1 MRKKNSINITVI
13 LRGWLSPAA
22 LIHPE
27 LHLKAENLSLISKA
41 MSVIQVVSVYND
53 LSSPSRAHATLR
65 LLCRERE
72 RKEDREEEELME
84 RDRQRQR
91 DHMEFHSF
99 RFLSQMLFSN

>member
-1 MRKKNSINITVI
+1 MLKVTRHNVRKKNSINITVI

-72 RKEDREEEELME
+72 KERKIE
-84 RDRQRQR
+84 RRK
-91 DHMEFHSF
+91 S
-99 RFLSQMLFSN
+99 